1 MPVLADQVRRELVIN
16 SSGIYLDGTVGAGG
30 HAEVILESLTS
41 KGRLIGF
48 DRDPEAVA
56 SARARLAHFGQQ
68 ALIVQADY
76 RHLADYF
83 RHAGIAEIHGALLDL
98 GLSSLQLDN
107 PSRGFAYRFD
117 GPLDLRF
124 DTTSG
129 SPASSWLA
137 HANEQQIADALYEFG
152 EERHAR
158 RIARAIVAEKER
170 TPDGIQT
177 TGQLIAV
184 IRRVVRGGGLEV
196 GRSAA
201 RVFQALRIVVNDE
214 LAAIGPALNDAIDLL
229 ADHGRLAVIAYHSLE
244 DRIVKNTMRDAAREC
259 TCSPALGQC
268 TCGANPRG
276 RLVQRRAIRPDEA
289 EIHRNPRA
297 KAARLRIFE
306 RLRTPGG
313 AA

>member
-1 MPVLADQVRRELVIN
+1 MPVLADQIRRELVTN
-16 SSGIYLDGTVGAGG
+16 TSGIYLDGTIGAGG
-30 HAEVILESLTS
+30 HAEVILEALTS
-41 KGRLIGF
+41 QGRLIGF

-56 SARARLAHFGQQ
+56 SARARLARFGDQ
-68 ALIVQADY
+68 ALIVHADY
-76 RHLADYF
+76 RNLADYF
-83 RHAGIAEIHGALLDL
+83 RRAGIDEIHGALLDL

-124 DTTSG
+124 DTMSG
-129 SPASSWLA
+129 SPASAWLA
-137 HANEQQIADALYEFG
+137 QANEDQIADAFREFG

-158 RIARAIVAEKER
+158 RIARAIVVEKDR
-170 TPDGIQT
+170 TPGGIQT
-177 TGQLIAV
+177 TAQLIAI

-214 LAAIGPALNDAIDLL
+214 LSAIGPALNGAIDIL
-229 ADHGRLAVIAYHSLE
+229 ADGGRLAVIAYHSLE
-244 DRIVKNTMRDAAREC
+244 DRIVKNTMREAAREC
-259 TCSPALGQC
+259 TCSPALGKC
-268 TCGANPRG
+268 TCGAHPRG
-276 RLVQRRAIRPDEA
+276 HLVQRRAIRPDDT

-306 RLRTPGG
+306 RRRTAGG
-313 AA
+313 VA